1 MMTMMMDGYICILSV
16 RRKLTRSRGVSQQL
30 GYLLLDIGDAK
41 FSVYSAGLDKMRCYY
56 NDVT

>member
-1 MMTMMMDGYICILSV
+1 MVTIDDGYICILSV
-16 RRKLTRSRGVSQQL
+16 RRNLTRSRGVSQQL

-41 FSVYSAGLDKMRCYY
+41 ISVYSAGLDKVRCYY